1 MAIALSGERDVLTVR
16 DFGLH
21 SVPARTSVF
30 EMQSAQAI
38 PLPATANFDEAI
50 SQFEFTLLNNAL
62 RECAGNK
69 TVAAERLGIKR
80 TTLIMKLK
88 NLEKA
93 QYSPR
98 CGRRDA
104 GEADGGFVGAA
115 NCWDGGIQRS
125 MNTPYLAHPELP
137 VDGDWYDFCGD

>member
-21 SVPARTSVF
+21 SVPARTHVVG
-30 EMQSAQAI
+30 MQPPQVT
-38 PLPATANFDEAI
+38 PFPASTNYDEAI

-93 QYSPR
+93 QVSFADTGMPV
-98 CGRRDA
+98 RRMP
-104 GEADGGFVGAA
+104 EAAS
-115 NCWDGGIQRS
+115 R
-125 MNTPYLAHPELP
+125 LP
-137 VDGDWYDFCGD
+137 VDMGAFNAA